1 MELKEPDMAYNNY
14 TYADYLTWT
23 MDGMV
28 ELIKG
33 KVFKMSPAP
42 RRNHQSVSWRLSGVL
57 YNYLNNKKCKA
68 FAAPFDVRLPIKST
82 RNEDITTVVQPD
94 ISVICDL
101 SKLDEAGCLGAPDM
115 VIEILSKGNNKKEL
129 QNKYEVYEESGVKEY
144 WIINTEEQN
153 LMIYTLVN
161 GSYQPSKLFTVGDEI
176 QTPILPGLVVNLED
190 VFYDL
195 NWET

>member
-33 KVFKMSPAP
+33 KVFKMGPAP

-94 ISVICDL
+94 ISVIFDL

-115 VIEILSKGNNKKEL
+115 V
-129 QNKYEVYEESGVKEY
+129 QWVMKYKH
-144 WIINTEEQN
+144 
-153 LMIYTLVN
+153 
-161 GSYQPSKLFTVGDEI
+161 PSSLA
-176 QTPILPGLVVNLED
+176 
-190 VFYDL
+190 
-195 NWET
+195 